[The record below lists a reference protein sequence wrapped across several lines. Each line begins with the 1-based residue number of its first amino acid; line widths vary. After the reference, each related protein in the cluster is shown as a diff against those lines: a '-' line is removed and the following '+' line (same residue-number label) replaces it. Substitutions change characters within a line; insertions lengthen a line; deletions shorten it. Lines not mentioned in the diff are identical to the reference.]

1 MNHIP
6 RHVPIGQK
14 PQSVDAAPSRMAY
27 RFQRLWLTP
36 VFRLAVRAGLPLVV
50 MFGGTT
56 LYFSDETRLE
66 NTMSYA
72 AGLRRQIEERPE
84 FMVNLMAI
92 DGASEEVAE
101 DIREVMGLDFPL
113 SSFDLDLDET
123 KLTLEGLGAVESVSL
138 SITGG
143 ILQVRITER
152 NPAVVWRTSSALEL
166 LDDQGRRVAGLSAR
180 TDRPDLPLLAGAGAD
195 GAVVEA
201 IALLR
206 AGAALSGRIRGLQR
220 IGERRWDVVLDR
232 GQRIMLPAAAP
243 VAALRKVMLLEQTQ
257 ELLDRDIVAVDMR
270 NINRPTLRLSAPAAA
285 DLRRIKISEF
295 GGPSE

>member
-1 MNHIP
+1 MSHIP
-6 RHVPIGQK
+6 QHVPLGQK
-14 PQSVDAAPSRMAY
+14 PRSSDPAPSRMAY

-50 MFGGTT
+50 MFGATS
-56 LYFSDETRLE
+56 LYFSDETRRE
-66 NTMSYA
+66 NAMSYVA
-72 AGLRRQIEERPE
+72 ELRRQIEERPE
-84 FMVNLMAI
+84 FMVTLMAI

-123 KLTLEGLGAVESVSL
+123 KLTLEGLDAVETVSL
-138 SITGG
+138 SIVSG

-152 NPAVVWRTSSALEL
+152 NPAVVWRTASAIEL
-166 LDDQGRRVAGLSAR
+166 LDEKGRRVEGLSAR
-180 TDRPDLPLLAGAGAD
+180 RDRPDLPLLAGAGAD
-195 GAVVEA
+195 GAVSEA

-206 AGAALSGRIRGLQR
+206 IAGPLSGRIRGLQR
-220 IGERRWDVVLDR
+220 ISERRWDLILDR

-243 VAALRKVMLLEQTQ
+243 VAALRKVMLLEQKQ
-257 ELLDRDIVAVDMR
+257 ELLDRDLVAVDMR